1 MAVKPEA
8 TPERSSGDQGY
19 LTQIEVSPENIQKVK
34 RYIHFKQSEPHSP
47 TLPSP
52 PSLTMKDALQETR
65 RYSSSSDDDQLTTE
79 EDNFFRKI
87 GVFSDRVSKVKRFIT
102 FKQFEPSSPNLSIS
116 SPTATTE
123 AVKSMLTSTSKDD
136 VRSQNDGDHFFAK
149 TDVSFDGVQKVKQ
162 YLKFKETELPISSS
176 STSVIKQGRV
186 ETEILWR
193 NRYFS
198 W

>member
-1 MAVKPEA
+1 MLDDKSDARENILGGQINLDAVSKVKRYVQFTQSKHPSPTLPSVSSSTKVTIDMAVKPEA

-136 VRSQNDGDHFFAK
+136 C
-149 TDVSFDGVQKVKQ
+149 
-162 YLKFKETELPISSS
+162 
-176 STSVIKQGRV
+176 
-186 ETEILWR
+186 
-193 NRYFS
+193 
-198 W
+198 